1 MKKQAAKRRKPA
13 RRKRTANARTAGL
26 SASDIGAIRRRLIES
41 LIEDGGPEDHG
52 LEEMVEEL
60 LAAGLD
66 ASDDMPDPEML
77 SEFGDALEEARI
89 NANGGDPGARET
101 LETVRAVIDKAARR
115 DGIDPRM
122 LMMLGQ
128 LFAAARLDIGDA
140 ARASMA
146 RILKSAGGDGLK
158 EDSFPSFLE
167 PIRQA
172 SHEDPF
178 ETYDKFSSFIDIL
191 PTGHKTAAVA
201 ALAAGS
207 DALGRRVA
215 VGFLLHPDEH
225 VALAAVRGLAGSDAR
240 GNLDPESRRRIR
252 MIRDWLAPAR
262 RDALD
267 AAIPTAEAGAPRGAV
282 KLLKTMASVCDGSG
296 AANLYATA
304 KDGSRYLMT
313 SLMTNKTGVVEALLF
328 DDLPKDAVRS
338 FEETASSAAPTSEVS
353 LPTFSRL
360 VQLALGRNLASG
372 APLPFAL
379 VRTLETLGLETLVPD
394 LATPDEIIDS
404 LLADVAGSD
413 EAVRDRRASP
423 LDDDIA
429 RGWFEAGEEVD
440 AILDTADSPE
450 EAAQALLE
458 SYLPRRRAFWASQ
471 CALSA
476 LATKDRASRHEVWK
490 TLALVGRD
498 VLSDIPLDEIPLMR
512 QIADT
517 SALAYF
523 MNG

>member
-1 MKKQAAKRRKPA
+1 
-13 RRKRTANARTAGL
+13 
-26 SASDIGAIRRRLIES
+26 
-41 LIEDGGPEDHG
+41 
-52 LEEMVEEL
+52 
-60 LAAGLD
+60 
-66 ASDDMPDPEML
+66 
-77 SEFGDALEEARI
+77 
-89 NANGGDPGARET
+89 
-101 LETVRAVIDKAARR
+101 
-115 DGIDPRM
+115 
-122 LMMLGQ
+122 
-128 LFAAARLDIGDA
+128 
-140 ARASMA
+140 MA
-146 RILKSAGGDGLK
+146 RILKSAGSEGLK

-167 PIRQA
+167 PIRQV

-215 VGFLLHPDEH
+215 VGFLLHPEEL

-240 GNLDPESRRRIR
+240 GNLDPESRRWIR

-267 AAIPTAEAGAPRGAV
+267 AAIPTAEADAPRGAV

-313 SLMTNKTGVVEALLF
+313 SLMTKQTGVVEALLF

-372 APLPFAL
+372 APVPFAL

-394 LATPDEIIDS
+394 LATPAEIIDS
-404 LLADVAGSD
+404 LLVEVAGS

-429 RGWFEAGEEVD
+429 KGWFEAGEDVD
-440 AILDTADSPE
+440 AIFDMADSPE

-476 LATKDRASRHEVWK
+476 LAHERPRLAARSLEDARSCRTRRPQRHP
-490 TLALVGRD
+490 LGRD
-498 VLSDIPLDEIPLMR
+498 PLIDKSPTRARSPI
-512 QIADT
+512 
-517 SALAYF
+517 S
-523 MNG
+523 

>member
-1 MKKQAAKRRKPA
+1 MKKQATKRRKPP
-13 RRKRTANARTAGL
+13 RRKPTAKARL
-26 SASDIGAIRRRLIES
+26 SAPDIGAIRQRLIES
-41 LIEDGGPEDHG
+41 LIEDAGPEDGG

-66 ASDDMPDPEML
+66 APDDMLDTEML
-77 SEFGDALEEARI
+77 SEFSEALEEARI
-89 NANGGDPGARET
+89 NANGGDPAARET
-101 LETVRAVIDKAARR
+101 LETVRAIIDKAARR
-115 DGIDPRM
+115 DEIDPRM

-128 LFAAARLDIGDA
+128 LFAATRLDIGDA

-146 RILKSAGGDGLK
+146 RILKSAGSDGLM
-158 EDSFPSFLE
+158 EDSLPSFLE

-178 ETYDKFSSFIDIL
+178 ETYDKFSTFIDIL

-207 DALGRRVA
+207 DALERRVA
-215 VGFLLHPDEH
+215 VGFLLHPEEL
-225 VALAAVRGLAGSDAR
+225 VALAAVRGLAGSAAR
-240 GNLDPESRRRIR
+240 GKLDPESRRRIR
-252 MIRDWLAPAR
+252 MIRNWLAPAR

-267 AAIPTAEAGAPRGAV
+267 AAIPTAKAGAPGGAV
-282 KLLKTMASVCDGSG
+282 KLVRTMASVCDGSG

-304 KDGSRYLMT
+304 KDGSSYLMA
-313 SLMTNKTGVVEALLF
+313 SLMTKQSGVVEALQF
-328 DDLPKDAVRS
+328 DDLPKDALRS
-338 FEETASSAAPTSEVS
+338 FEETASRATPTFEVS
-353 LPTFSRL
+353 LATFSRL
-360 VQLALGRNLASG
+360 VELALGRNLASG
-372 APLPFAL
+372 AALPFAL

-394 LATPDEIIDS
+394 FATPVEIIDS
-404 LLADVAGSD
+404 LLAEVAGGSGA
-413 EAVRDRRASP
+413 EAVLNRRAPP
-423 LDDDIA
+423 LDNDIA
-429 RGWFEAGEEVD
+429 KGWFEAGEDVD
-440 AILDTADSPE
+440 AILDTADTPE

-476 LATKDRASRHEVWK
+476 LAMKDRASRHEVWK

-498 VLSDIPLDEIPLMR
+498 VLSDIPVDEIPLMR
-512 QIADT
+512 QIAHT